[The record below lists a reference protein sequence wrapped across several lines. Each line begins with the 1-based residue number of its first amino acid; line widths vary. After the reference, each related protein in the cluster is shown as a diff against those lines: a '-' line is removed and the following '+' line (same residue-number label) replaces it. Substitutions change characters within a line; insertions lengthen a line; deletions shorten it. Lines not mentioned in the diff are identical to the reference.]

1 MGHDP
6 HLGRGV
12 CARWREGIS
21 AAKEGESLPLG
32 EFAFVRAV
40 EQDTDDMRGA
50 IRAMLLEHKYFAPP
64 PHKLGTLIR
73 RSQWKVIILRWKRR
87 LFGY

>member
-1 MGHDP
+1 MEHDP

-21 AAKEGESLPLG
+21 AAKGEFLPFG

-40 EQDTDDMRGA
+40 EQDTDDMCGG
-50 IRAMLLEHKYFAPP
+50 IRAWSSDAAAA
-64 PHKLGTLIR
+64 GT
-73 RSQWKVIILRWKRR
+73 
-87 LFGY
+87 

>member
-21 AAKEGESLPLG
+21 AAKEGEFLPFG
-32 EFAFVRAV
+32 DFAFVRAV

-50 IRAMLLEHKYFAPP
+50 IRVWSSDAA
-64 PHKLGTLIR
+64 GT
-73 RSQWKVIILRWKRR
+73 
-87 LFGY
+87 